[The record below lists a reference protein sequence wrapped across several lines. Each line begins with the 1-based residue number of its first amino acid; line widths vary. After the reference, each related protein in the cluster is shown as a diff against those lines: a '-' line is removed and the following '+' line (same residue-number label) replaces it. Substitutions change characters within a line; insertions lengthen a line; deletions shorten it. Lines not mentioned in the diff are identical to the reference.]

1 MKINSKT
8 EEQNFRL
15 SLQLN
20 YFQFGTQPEPQVEE
34 RGPKGRGVYRHKR

>member
-20 YFQFGTQPEPQVEE
+20 YFQFGTQPQVEE